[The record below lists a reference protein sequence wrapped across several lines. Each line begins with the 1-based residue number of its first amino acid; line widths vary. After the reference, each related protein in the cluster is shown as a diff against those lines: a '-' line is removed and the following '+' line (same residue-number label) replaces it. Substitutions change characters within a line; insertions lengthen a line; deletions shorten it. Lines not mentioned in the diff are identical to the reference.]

1 MASTIRSGSK
11 AYYLSKSNR
20 ILTVQVFWCGI
31 TKDGRHAAKV
41 GFPGKDEKEAFWVDA
56 DRLSLARHT
65 LERVVR
71 DMRDDCGIY

>member
-1 MASTIRSGSK
+1 MNSTIRSGSK

-31 TKDGRHAAKV
+31 RRSGKHMAKV
-41 GFPGKDEKEAFWVDA
+41 GFPGKPEAEAFWVDA

>member
-1 MASTIRSGSK
+1 MASTIKAGSK

-20 ILTVQVFWCGI
+20 IICVVVYWCGI

-41 GFPGKDEKEAFWVDA
+41 GFPGKPESDAFWVDA

-65 LERVVR
+65 LERAQR
-71 DMRDDCGIY
+71 NWNDDNGIY

>member
-1 MASTIRSGSK
+1 MASTIKSGSK
-11 AYYLSKSNR
+11 AYYLTKANK
-20 ILTVQVFWCGI
+20 IIPVQVFWCGI
-31 TKDGRHAAKV
+31 TRSGKHMAKV

>member
-1 MASTIRSGSK
+1 MASTITPGKK

-20 ILTVQVFWCGI
+20 ILSVVVYWCGW
-31 TKDGRHAAKV
+31 TKTGKHMAKV
-41 GFPGKDEKEAFWVDA
+41 GFPGKPEAEAFWVDA

-65 LERVVR
+65 LERVQR

>member
-1 MASTIRSGSK
+1 MTSTIKVGSK

-41 GFPGKDEKEAFWVDA
+41 GFPGKPEAEAFWVDA

-65 LERVVR
+65 LERAQR
-71 DMRDDCGIY
+71 NWNDDNGIY

>member
-11 AYYLSKSNR
+11 AYYLTKANK
-20 ILTVQVFWCGI
+20 IIPVQVFWCGW
-31 TKDGRHAAKV
+31 TKTGKHMAKV

-65 LERVVR
+65 LERVQR

>member
-20 ILTVQVFWCGI
+20 ILTVVVFWCGF

-41 GFPGKDEKEAFWVDA
+41 GFPGKSEAEAFWVDA

>member
-11 AYYLSKSNR
+11 AYYLTKANK
-20 ILTVQVFWCGI
+20 IIPVQVFWCGI

-41 GFPGKDEKEAFWVDA
+41 GFPGKSEAEAFWVDA

-65 LERVVR
+65 LERVQR
-71 DMRDDCGIY
+71 DWRDDCGIY

>member
-1 MASTIRSGSK
+1 M
-11 AYYLSKSNR
+11 
-20 ILTVQVFWCGI
+20 
-31 TKDGRHAAKV
+31 AKV

>member
-1 MASTIRSGSK
+1 MASTITPGKK

-31 TKDGRHAAKV
+31 TRSGKHMAKV
-41 GFPGKDEKEAFWVDA
+41 GFPGKPESDAFWVDA

-65 LERVVR
+65 LERVQR
-71 DMRDDCGIY
+71 DWRDDCGIY

>member
-1 MASTIRSGSK
+1 MASSIKAGSK

-20 ILTVQVFWCGI
+20 ILNVVVFWCGI
-31 TKDGRHAAKV
+31 TRSGKHMAKV
-41 GFPGKDEKEAFWVDA
+41 GFPGKPEAEAFWVDA

-71 DMRDDCGIY
+71 DLRDDCGIY

>member
-1 MASTIRSGSK
+1 MASTITPGKK

-20 ILTVQVFWCGI
+20 ILTVQVFWCGW
-31 TKDGRHAAKV
+31 TKTGKHMAKV
-41 GFPGKDEKEAFWVDA
+41 GFPGKSEAEAFWVDA

>member
-1 MASTIRSGSK
+1 MNSTIRKGSK
-11 AYYLSKSNR
+11 AYYLSKGGK
-20 ILTVQVFWCGI
+20 ILTVQVFWSGW
-31 TKDGRHAAKV
+31 TKTGKYMAKV
-41 GFPGKDEKEAFWVDA
+41 GFPGRDEKDAFWVDA